1 MEAWRCRIAA
11 TESDARI
18 CIDKYS
24 AHTYPVYMANITL
37 SIDEDLLNR
46 SRSYARSR
54 GTSLNAL
61 VRSLLSNFTSTPDTS
76 VDFLIERLKKS
87 SGDSKGVK
95 ISRGELHRY

>member
-1 MEAWRCRIAA
+1 
-11 TESDARI
+11 
-18 CIDKYS
+18 
-24 AHTYPVYMANITL
+24 MANITL

-46 SRSYARSR
+46 SRSYARAR

-61 VRSLLSNFTSTPDTS
+61 VRSLLSNAAFAPDAS

-95 ISRGELHRY
+95 FSREDLHRY

>member
-1 MEAWRCRIAA
+1 
-11 TESDARI
+11 
-18 CIDKYS
+18 
-24 AHTYPVYMANITL
+24 MANITL
-37 SIDEDLLNR
+37 SIDEDLLKR

-61 VRSLLSNFTSTPDTS
+61 VRNLLSNAASAPDTS

-95 ISRGELHRY
+95 ISREELHRY

>member
-1 MEAWRCRIAA
+1 
-11 TESDARI
+11 
-18 CIDKYS
+18 
-24 AHTYPVYMANITL
+24 MANITL

-46 SRSYARSR
+46 SRSYARAR

-61 VRSLLSNFTSTPDTS
+61 VRSLLSDSSSAPDTS

-95 ISRGELHRY
+95 ISREELHRY